1 VRDSDDLDDRV
12 HPSGD
17 GRGPY
22 ERVLRRLVATTA
34 DQWWPDDEHAM
45 AVGVSPWLAAR
56 VADETDAELTA
67 SSGGN
72 VVAELPDLT
81 VIGCPPLDG
90 PGAGTLV
97 VQDLI
102 SGWSYDLPVCCH
114 PDLAPHRWTH
124 FALALAEGL
133 NLNAALDLAQIPG

>member
-1 VRDSDDLDDRV
+1 VSGTESARA

-17 GRGPY
+17 QGGPY
-22 ERVLRRLVATTA
+22 ERALRRLVATTSE
-34 DQWWPDDEHAM
+34 QWWPDDEQAL
-45 AVGVSPWLAAR
+45 AVGVPPWLAAR
-56 VADETDAELTA
+56 VADETGAALRA

-81 VIGCPPLDG
+81 IIGCPPLDG
-90 PGAGTLV
+90 PGAGTLI

-102 SGWSYDLPVCCH
+102 SGWSYDLPGRCH

-124 FALALAEGL
+124 FALALAEGM
-133 NLNAALDLAQIPG
+133 NLNAALDLAQIPA

>member
-1 VRDSDDLDDRV
+1 MSDAGDARP
-12 HPSGD
+12 HPAGH
-17 GRGPY
+17 GLGPY
-22 ERVLRRLVATTA
+22 ERVLRGLVATTA
-34 DQWWPDDEHAM
+34 ERWWPEDHHVM
-45 AVGVSPWLAAR
+45 AVGVPPWLAAR
-56 VADETDAELTA
+56 VADETGAALKP

-72 VVAELPDLT
+72 VAQLPDLT

-90 PGAGTLV
+90 PGAGTVV

-102 SGWSYDLPVCCH
+102 SGWSYDLPARCH

-133 NLNAALDLAQIPG
+133 NLNAALDLAQIAG